1 MVVQESHSPATSS
14 ASPPRLVEIGA
25 ALATGGL
32 LTFMLLCNG
41 AMAAH
46 TTPLFA
52 SFTAHAVGTV
62 IAGLAVALVW
72 WRRGASA
79 NRCSASS
86 KIRTAPFW
94 AYLGGI
100 AGALIVMLTSWSV
113 NSPLALTGTLALG
126 LAGQVMLALV
136 FDWAGALGMERRVP
150 KRNDLVALA
159 TIVVGTVLIILGRGL
174 G

>member
-1 MVVQESHSPATSS
+1 MTVQHLPSPVSGS
-14 ASPPRLVEIGA
+14 ASPPHLVEIVA

-52 SFTAHAVGTV
+52 SFTAHGVGTV
-62 IAGLAVALVW
+62 IAGLAVAIVW
-72 WRRGASA
+72 RRRASRNPRSAFSDRRGA
-79 NRCSASS
+79 
-86 KIRTAPFW
+86 PLW

-100 AGALIVMLTSWSV
+100 FGALLVMLTSWSV

-136 FDWAGALGMERRVP
+136 FDCVGALGIKRRVP
-150 KRNDLVALA
+150 KRNDLIGLA
-159 TIVVGTVLIILGRGL
+159 AIIAGEVLIILGRGI